1 MDNLFLPRESDS
13 TETGPQIFTKNDGAE
28 SIYFISTTSS
38 SSSSSSS
45 PEGPGL
51 LNSVLV
57 GGAGLNQLNGTY
69 VYVTEFEGKPY
80 YYKSE
85 NPSLFILW
93 YENQWEIYDFDVDG
107 LPIYIGTE
115 DVLYPWN
122 VTVWQTLNA
131 IYNPVPTVTKV
142 L

>member
-1 MDNLFLPRESDS
+1 MDLISFLSPTLE
-13 TETGPQIFTKNDGAE
+13 I
-28 SIYFISTTSS
+28 ISS

-45 PEGPGL
+45 SQDLPGL

-69 VYVTEFEGKPY
+69 VYVTEFEDKPY
-80 YYKSE
+80 YFKPE
-85 NPSLFILW
+85 NTSLFILW
-93 YENQWEIYDFDVDG
+93 FENQWEIYDFDIDA

-122 VTVWQTLNA
+122 VTVWQTLNP

>member
-1 MDNLFLPRESDS
+1 MDNLFLPRNFEDVESGS
-13 TETGPQIFTKNDGAE
+13 QIFTKNITPG
-28 SIYFISTTSS
+28 TTINFNPLPPP
-38 SSSSSSS
+38 

-57 GGAGLNQLNGTY
+57 QNGGVEDLNGIFNYT
-69 VYVTEFEGKPY
+69 TEFGDKPY
-80 YYKSE
+80 YNK
-85 NPSLFILW
+85 NGNANWFILW
-93 YENQWEIYDFDVDG
+93 FENQWEFYDFSIDFN
-107 LPIYIGTE
+107 PIYFGVE

-122 VTVWQTLNA
+122 VTVWQTSNP